1 MLLLFVLI
9 PVVPVS
15 VGSGCEPFWAHCTL
29 EKVLHC
35 HVFMSA
41 FDLPSMSIP
50 VAPILKSL
58 ATERTA
64 VLLIPFVCLN
74 SLHTGLSV
82 HNKMPMGLSP
92 VDTVHWTAPVHR
104 QTLDIFI

>member
-1 MLLLFVLI
+1 MLFVLL
-9 PVVPVS
+9 PAVPVP
-15 VGSGCEPFWAHCTL
+15 VGSGCEAFWAHCTL
-29 EKVLHC
+29 DHVHC
-35 HVFMSA
+35 HVFVGT
-41 FDLPSMSIP
+41 FDSPPVPVP
-50 VAPILKSL
+50 VAPVLKSL

-92 VDTVHWTAPVHR
+92 VDTVHRTAPLDR
-104 QTLDIFI
+104 QTLDIVV